1 MRNLRRVLNLKE
13 RNASYV
19 YVYINTYAPISKEA
33 FAPFSPRTT
42 KDFQTFLKLD
52 TFTFARWISLLFFPF
67 LFLFFFFFYK
77 GSKSV
82 PKAPPRWSFI
92 ERDPL
97 TFHYSKSRLRSSKDK
112 NEISVVVAEQ
122 HFNLAYIL
130 SNPIYINPLVLSIS
144 PRRNFSRSPFSHPS
158 FPIPRRFI
166 HFKRGR
172 GKRNSAK
179 CCELSIIYKK
189 KNS

>member
-13 RNASYV
+13 RNASC
-19 YVYINTYAPISKEA
+19 VYILIHTHRYRKKP
-33 FAPFSPRTT
+33 
-42 KDFQTFLKLD
+42 L
-52 TFTFARWISLLFFPF
+52 LLFLREQLKTSR
-67 LFLFFFFFYK
+67 LFLNSIPSPLLGEFLSYFFPSFSFFFFFYK